1 MNFKNKND
9 IENFWENKDN
19 INFANAEIKK
29 KILEVLESL
38 DSGEIRVCE
47 KKMESGLLTNG

>member
-29 KILEVLESL
+29 KILEELESL

>member
-47 KKMESGLLTNG
+47 KKNGVSSQLHL

>member
-29 KILEVLESL
+29 KY
-38 DSGEIRVCE
+38 
-47 KKMESGLLTNG
+47 